1 MREALLLLAAAGC
14 VTIALFAGKTPGAK
28 WGDVL
33 PAVVFAGSAGVLLAA
48 MAN

>member
-14 VTIALFAGKTPGAK
+14 VMIALLAGKTPSAG

-33 PAVVFAGSAGVLLAA
+33 TSVAFAGSAGVLLAA
-48 MAN
+48 VAD